1 MASAPYPPLGIN
13 YDSDDDSMSI
23 DSQENGAKD
32 ADGDAE
38 GSSIDVSNT
47 PPVIAGPSSFAAME
61 SADESGYEDQGEEEV
76 DDDEEDTTYADA
88 GYATK
93 KRAPKKKKRLS
104 STAPRPKA
112 AARPSNDSDSD
123 SDYGARAKKKKKV
136 RSTGDEV
143 RVSSRGTKVPNYI
156 DDVQDFEK
164 FEDPDPNYYVGPAIQ
179 YLEEDEI
186 EAVLAHTRD
195 EGRET
200 DPEDLWFENVRF
212 HIKWKNFSHL
222 HNTDET
228 YDFLKRFKGLK
239 RVDNYIKAYKQW
251 QARVNAPGLS
261 REDVEALQIDKER
274 EKEELETFK
283 TVERIVSHRDG
294 ADGEMEYFCKWSALN
309 YEHCTWEASKDVKP
323 IAQEALEAYRR
334 REAEGKFPYK
344 SVSYAR
350 NSRPTFVKIKKD
362 PDYIAATGGELKD
375 FQLTGLNWLA
385 YLWSKGENGILAD
398 EMGLGKTVQTVAFL
412 SYLFHELNQ
421 YGPFLVIVPLSTITA
436 WQTQFAAWSPDIN
449 VITYIGTAHA
459 REVIRKF
466 EFGAPKK
473 LKMNVLL
480 TTYELTLRDSK
491 ELGEIKWQA
500 LAVDEAHRLKNSE
513 SQLYEALR
521 AFSAASKLLITGT
534 PLQNNVKELLSL
546 MHFLMPEKFA
556 LTNEFDL
563 NDADHE
569 NKIKELHQQLESLML
584 RRLKKDV
591 LTSLPTKSERI
602 LRVEMSALQTH
613 FYKNILTKNFQGL
626 VKSANGNNNISLLN
640 IAMELKKAAN
650 HPYLFDGAEIRTDSS
665 EDTLKGLVMNSGKMV
680 LLDKLLARLKADGHR
695 VLIFSQMVR
704 MLDILSDYMSYR
716 GYIHQRLD
724 GMVASEARKKS
735 IAHFNAPG
743 SPDFAFLLSTRAGG
757 LGINLETADTVII
770 FDSDWNPQN
779 DLQAMARAHR
789 IGQKSHVNVYR
800 FVSKDTMEEDVLER
814 AKKKMVLEYAIINQ
828 MDTSQAHLSSKA
840 VKDPHKPDNLSK
852 DELTAVLKYGAQK
865 MFDKDDTQQSQKLD
879 EMDLD
884 DILNRAE
891 DHETMAV
898 NGDGGTSLGG
908 EGFLAQFA
916 GVTDVKN
923 DMSWEDII
931 PLDHRQKFEEDED
944 SKKED
949 LLAGDSRKRSHAQ
962 VSYEG
967 MDVDQPASTS
977 APKKP
982 KTPGPMRKSASQKAM
997 ELKERD
1003 VRVLIRSL
1011 QRWGDIRQRYDV
1023 IVAESK
1029 LQDKNKGMI
1038 IDVADDIIDVCNK
1051 ALKDHEDQ
1059 KRTRIASGDP
1069 LTNAQKSKAILVTCR
1084 NVANINAETV
1094 VSRHRDLRILF
1105 SILSEVE
1112 NPYMWE
1118 IPIENIRPTLNWSGR
1133 WGPTDDAMLLV
1144 GAYIYGFGNWEAMA
1158 KDPKLM
1164 LDGKFFLEEG
1174 KKGEDAANKPI
1185 PNAIHLV
1192 RRGDFLLGLLR
1203 EHDEKLR
1210 SYESSLRNKGMKVS
1224 MSPPPVASTSSS
1236 VYNMKQ
1242 RRAESEAVASMDDGG
1257 SRKRKRRPT
1266 PTFTDS
1272 ESSDECP
1279 SMDEVATKEEL
1290 RPVKKQLK
1298 QLKLSG
1304 EEMPRD
1310 DKVAILKDSL
1320 AAIGR
1325 RIEHVLNQKEAAG
1338 EDRERWR
1345 RHLWAFVTL
1354 FWPKKV
1360 KASKLEEIHAKMV
1373 VKLNSDAPKA
1383 GAEHAPKKPRVNG
1396 PKTNG
1401 SNGHTTKTTCILP
1414 HCSMSFTTLALL
1426 MGLGARILLDQY
1438 THSGEA
1444 STQSFIVVGLWQGCG
1459 LHYVTTAN
1467 KELLVPAAAVVV
1479 AKLFFDFAIGQ
1490 DVSRLMVTL
1499 LGIALGFCVAD
1510 LGSRWMENSEY
1521 AQKTT
1526 RRKPMRQAS
1535 PRPRSRSIH
1544 TRRSEGDVPERERR
1558 PRRDTL
1564 RRAVSDITSVDTNS
1578 LLFGRDPTMTPLDRE
1593 VAALR
1598 ARASLA
1604 DSERRRYKE
1613 ERKWAI
1619 EAGDAARAKEM
1630 SWQVKRYSAL
1640 MKSFHREADDKILEA
1655 AGSSGA
1661 RQSTQR
1667 IERPAANPDSRP
1679 RRNETPEAR
1688 NGAEVAELV
1697 IDACEHRPTLSNCSL
1712 VCKAWHTRARFRLFS
1727 TSTTTTAVDVP
1738 GVPRVQEFV
1747 NTLRHPLCSL
1757 HPYIHTLSLSQYSR
1771 DASWL
1776 AHVLPDLAR
1785 LPNLTSLELVATSDS
1800 LLSEASLA
1808 LFRTEFLGLRHL
1820 SLHATFSTCSD
1831 ATSLICSFPL
1841 LESLCFYPQWIGS
1854 SRAPAAILPPR
1865 LHSLDVGGFVEDL
1878 LAWLVVCPP
1887 SATLSSVRI
1896 RDLARHELWIMF
1908 RYLSHAA
1915 ESLEMFKLGFMDM
1928 ASERRFL
1935 DSNYDA
1941 VDTPRLSSLG
1951 VDGDVRLLIH
1961 LLHHLRAPRLEE
1973 IFFTCNYTVDLSQ
1986 PSWQQLELLFSL
1998 PGHARLRKVAV
2009 TTLPHLQSAI
2019 QIALPRF
2026 HELRLLEFVFL

>member
-1 MASAPYPPLGIN
+1 MH
-13 YDSDDDSMSI
+13 
-23 DSQENGAKD
+23 
-32 ADGDAE
+32 
-38 GSSIDVSNT
+38 
-47 PPVIAGPSSFAAME
+47 PSCS
-61 SADESGYEDQGEEEV
+61 
-76 DDDEEDTTYADA
+76 
-88 GYATK
+88 YATRPPTALLAPV
-93 KRAPKKKKRLS
+93 RAP
-104 STAPRPKA
+104 
-112 AARPSNDSDSD
+112 NDSDSD
-123 SDYGARAKKKKKV
+123 SEYGSRPKKKKKS
-136 RSTGDEV
+136 RSAADEV
-143 RVSSRGTKVPNYI
+143 RVSSRGVKVPNYV

-164 FEDPDPNYYVGPAIQ
+164 FEEEEPDAGYYAGPAIQ
-179 YLEEDEI
+179 YMEEDEI
-186 EAVLAHTRD
+186 EAVLAHSRD
-195 EGRET
+195 EGRES
-200 DPEDLWFENVRF
+200 DPEDLWFDNVRF

-251 QARVNAPGLS
+251 QARVTAPGIS

-283 TVERIVSHRDG
+283 TVERIVAHREG
-294 ADGEMEYFCKWSALN
+294 ADGEMEYFCKWAALN
-309 YEHCTWEASKDVKP
+309 YEHCTWELQKDVKP
-323 IAQEALEAYRR
+323 IAKEALEAYRV

-350 NSRPTFVKIKKD
+350 HGRPTFQKIDKD
-362 PDYIAATGGELKD
+362 PDYIEATGGELKD
-375 FQLTGLNWLA
+375 FQLTGLNWLT

-412 SYLFHELNQ
+412 SYLFHELDQ

-459 REVIRKF
+459 REVIRKY
-466 EFGAPKK
+466 EFGPSNKK

-480 TTYELTLRDSK
+480 TTYELTLRDAK
-491 ELGEIKWQA
+491 ELGDIKWQA

-521 AFSAASKLLITGT
+521 SFSAASKLLITGT

-569 NKIKELHQQLESLML
+569 TKIKELHEQLESLML

-602 LRVEMSALQTH
+602 LRVEMSGLQTH

-650 HPYLFDGAEIRTDSS
+650 HPYLFDGAEVRTDSTD
-665 EDTLKGLVMNSGKMV
+665 DTLKGLVMNSGKMV
-680 LLDKLLARLKADGHR
+680 LLDKLLVRLKQDGHR

-704 MLDILSDYMSYR
+704 MLDILSDYMNLR

-735 IAHFNAPG
+735 IAHFNSPG

-789 IGQKSHVNVYR
+789 IGQKSHVSVYR

-840 VKDPHKPDNLSK
+840 NAQVKDPHKPDNLSK

-891 DHETMAV
+891 DHETIAV

-916 GVTDVKN
+916 GVTDIKN

-931 PLDHRQKFEEDED
+931 PLEQRQKFEEDED
-944 SKKED
+944 RKMED
-949 LLAGDSRKRSHAQ
+949 LVTGDSRKRTHAQ

-967 MDVDQPASTS
+967 MDVDQPATTS

-982 KTPGPMRKSASQKAM
+982 KAPGPMRKSASQKAM

-1011 QRWGDIRQRYDV
+1011 QRWGDIRQRYEV
-1023 IVAESK
+1023 IVTESK

-1038 IDVADDIIDVCNK
+1038 FDVADDIIDVCAK
-1051 ALKDHEDQ
+1051 ALKDNEDQ
-1059 KRTRIASGDP
+1059 KRNRLASGEP
-1069 LTNAQKSKAILVTCR
+1069 LTNAQKSKAVLVTCR
-1084 NVANINAETV
+1084 NVSNINAETV
-1094 VSRHRDLRILF
+1094 ISRHRDLRILYN
-1105 SILSEVE
+1105 ILSEHDD
-1112 NPYMWE
+1112 PYKWQ
-1118 IPIENIRPTLNWSGR
+1118 IPIDNIRPTLNWSGR
-1133 WGPTDDAMLLV
+1133 WGPQDDSMLLV
-1144 GAYIYGFGNWEAMA
+1144 GAYLYGFGNWEAMA
-1158 KDPKLM
+1158 KDPKLG

-1174 KKGEDAANKPI
+1174 KKGEDSANKPI

-1192 RRGDFLLGLLR
+1192 RRGDFLLSILR

-1210 SYESSLRNKGMKVS
+1210 SYESSLRIKGLKVS
-1224 MSPPPVASTSSS
+1224 ASPPPIASTSSS
-1236 VYNMKQ
+1236 AHAMSAK
-1242 RRAESEAVASMDDGG
+1242 RRAESEAVASVDDGS

-1279 SMDEVATKEEL
+1279 SMDEAATKEEL

-1304 EEMPRD
+1304 EDMPRD

-1325 RIEHVLNQKEAAG
+1325 RIEHVLNTKEAAG

-1345 RHLWAFVTL
+1345 RHLWTFVTL

-1373 VKLNSDAPKA
+1373 VKGSEGSSKKAKTNGSAPPA
-1383 GAEHAPKKPRVNG
+1383 ST

-1401 SNGHTTKTTCILP
+1401 
-1414 HCSMSFTTLALL
+1414 
-1426 MGLGARILLDQY
+1426 
-1438 THSGEA
+1438 
-1444 STQSFIVVGLWQGCG
+1444 
-1459 LHYVTTAN
+1459 
-1467 KELLVPAAAVVV
+1467 
-1479 AKLFFDFAIGQ
+1479 
-1490 DVSRLMVTL
+1490 
-1499 LGIALGFCVAD
+1499 
-1510 LGSRWMENSEY
+1510 
-1521 AQKTT
+1521 
-1526 RRKPMRQAS
+1526 
-1535 PRPRSRSIH
+1535 
-1544 TRRSEGDVPERERR
+1544 
-1558 PRRDTL
+1558 
-1564 RRAVSDITSVDTNS
+1564 
-1578 LLFGRDPTMTPLDRE
+1578 
-1593 VAALR
+1593 
-1598 ARASLA
+1598 
-1604 DSERRRYKE
+1604 
-1613 ERKWAI
+1613 
-1619 EAGDAARAKEM
+1619 
-1630 SWQVKRYSAL
+1630 
-1640 MKSFHREADDKILEA
+1640 KSHR
-1655 AGSSGA
+1655 
-1661 RQSTQR
+1661 
-1667 IERPAANPDSRP
+1667 
-1679 RRNETPEAR
+1679 
-1688 NGAEVAELV
+1688 
-1697 IDACEHRPTLSNCSL
+1697 
-1712 VCKAWHTRARFRLFS
+1712 
-1727 TSTTTTAVDVP
+1727 
-1738 GVPRVQEFV
+1738 
-1747 NTLRHPLCSL
+1747 
-1757 HPYIHTLSLSQYSR
+1757 
-1771 DASWL
+1771 
-1776 AHVLPDLAR
+1776 
-1785 LPNLTSLELVATSDS
+1785 
-1800 LLSEASLA
+1800 
-1808 LFRTEFLGLRHL
+1808 
-1820 SLHATFSTCSD
+1820 
-1831 ATSLICSFPL
+1831 
-1841 LESLCFYPQWIGS
+1841 
-1854 SRAPAAILPPR
+1854 
-1865 LHSLDVGGFVEDL
+1865 
-1878 LAWLVVCPP
+1878 
-1887 SATLSSVRI
+1887 
-1896 RDLARHELWIMF
+1896 
-1908 RYLSHAA
+1908 
-1915 ESLEMFKLGFMDM
+1915 
-1928 ASERRFL
+1928 
-1935 DSNYDA
+1935 
-1941 VDTPRLSSLG
+1941 
-1951 VDGDVRLLIH
+1951 
-1961 LLHHLRAPRLEE
+1961 
-1973 IFFTCNYTVDLSQ
+1973 
-1986 PSWQQLELLFSL
+1986 
-1998 PGHARLRKVAV
+1998 
-2009 TTLPHLQSAI
+2009 
-2019 QIALPRF
+2019 
-2026 HELRLLEFVFL
+2026 

>member
-1 MASAPYPPLGIN
+1 MSSAANSPYPLGIN
-13 YDSDDDSMSI
+13 YDSDDDMDV
-23 DSQENGAKD
+23 DSDNDNKD
-32 ADGDAE
+32 ADGE
-38 GSSIDVSNT
+38 SVDVDDPAAPL
-47 PPVIAGPSSFAAME
+47 PPVAGPSSFTADID
-61 SADESGYEDQGEEEV
+61 SADESGYDEQGEEEV
-76 DDDEEDTTYADA
+76 DDDDEDATYDA

-93 KRAPKKKKRLS
+93 KRVPKKKRLS
-104 STAPRPKA
+104 STVPRPKA
-112 AARPSNDSDSD
+112 PVRPPNDSDSD
-123 SDYGARAKKKKKV
+123 SEYGSRPKKKKKS
-136 RSTGDEV
+136 RSTADEV
-143 RVSSRGTKVPNYI
+143 RVSSRGVKVPNYV

-164 FEDPDPNYYVGPAIQ
+164 FEEEEPDAGYYAGPAIQ
-179 YLEEDEI
+179 YQEEDEI
-186 EAVLAHTRD
+186 EAVLAHSRD
-195 EGRET
+195 EGREA
-200 DPEDLWFENVRF
+200 DPEDLWFDNVRF

-239 RVDNYIKAYKQW
+239 RVDNYIKAYKLW
-251 QARVNAPGLS
+251 QARVTAPGIS

-283 TVERIVSHRDG
+283 TVERIVAHREG
-294 ADGEMEYFCKWSALN
+294 ATGEMEYFCKWTALN
-309 YEHCTWEASKDVKP
+309 YEHCTWELQKDVKP
-323 IAQEALEAYRR
+323 IAKEALEAYRA

-350 NSRPTFVKIKKD
+350 HARPTFHKIDKD

-375 FQLTGLNWLA
+375 FQLTGLNWLT

-412 SYLFHELNQ
+412 SYLFHELDQ

-459 REVIRKF
+459 REVIRKY
-466 EFGAPKK
+466 EFGPSNKK

-491 ELGEIKWQA
+491 ELGDIKWQA

-521 AFSAASKLLITGT
+521 SFSAASKLLITGT

-569 NKIKELHQQLESLML
+569 TKIKELHEQLESLML

-602 LRVEMSALQTH
+602 LRVEMSGLQTH

-650 HPYLFDGAEIRTDSS
+650 HPYLFDGAEIRTDNT

-680 LLDKLLARLKADGHR
+680 LLDKLLARLKPDGHR

-704 MLDILSDYMSYR
+704 MLDILSDYMNLR

-735 IAHFNAPG
+735 IAHFNSPG

-789 IGQKSHVNVYR
+789 IGQKSHVSVYR

-840 VKDPHKPDNLSK
+840 TAQVKDPHKPDNLSK

-884 DILNRAE
+884 EILNRAE
-891 DHETMAV
+891 DHETIAV

-916 GVTDVKN
+916 GVTDIKN

-931 PLDHRQKFEEDED
+931 PLEQRQKFEEDEERKTD
-944 SKKED
+944 D
-949 LLAGDSRKRSHAQ
+949 LVPGDSRKRTHAQ

-982 KTPGPMRKSASQKAM
+982 KAPGPMRKSASQKAM

-1023 IVAESK
+1023 IVTESK

-1038 IDVADDIIDVCNK
+1038 FDVADDIIDVCTK
-1051 ALKDHEDQ
+1051 ALKDNEDQ
-1059 KRTRIASGDP
+1059 KRTRLASGEP
-1069 LTNAQKSKAILVTCR
+1069 LTNAQKSKAVLVTCR

-1094 VSRHRDLRILF
+1094 ISRHRDLRILF
-1105 SILSEVE
+1105 NILSEQE
-1112 NPYMWE
+1112 DPYKWQ

-1133 WGPTDDAMLLV
+1133 WGPQDDSMLLV
-1144 GAYIYGFGNWEAMA
+1144 GAYLYGFGNWEAMA
-1158 KDPKLM
+1158 KDAKLG

-1174 KKGEDAANKPI
+1174 KKGEDSANKPI

-1192 RRGDFLLGLLR
+1192 RRGDFLLSILR

-1210 SYESSLRNKGMKVS
+1210 SYESSLRIKGLKVS
-1224 MSPPPVASTSSS
+1224 ASPPPIASTSSS
-1236 VYNMKQ
+1236 AHAMNVK
-1242 RRAESEAVASMDDGG
+1242 RRAESEAVASVDDGS

-1279 SMDEVATKEEL
+1279 SMDEGATKEEL

-1304 EEMPRD
+1304 EDMPRD

-1325 RIEHVLNQKEAAG
+1325 RIEHVLNTKEAAG

-1345 RHLWAFVTL
+1345 RHLWTFVTL

-1373 VKLNSDAPKA
+1373 VKLNSDAPRA
-1383 GAEHAPKKPRVNG
+1383 GSESAPKKPRVSG

-1401 SNGHTTKTTCILP
+1401 STPATTPKTNG
-1414 HCSMSFTTLALL
+1414 
-1426 MGLGARILLDQY
+1426 
-1438 THSGEA
+1438 
-1444 STQSFIVVGLWQGCG
+1444 
-1459 LHYVTTAN
+1459 
-1467 KELLVPAAAVVV
+1467 
-1479 AKLFFDFAIGQ
+1479 
-1490 DVSRLMVTL
+1490 
-1499 LGIALGFCVAD
+1499 
-1510 LGSRWMENSEY
+1510 
-1521 AQKTT
+1521 
-1526 RRKPMRQAS
+1526 
-1535 PRPRSRSIH
+1535 
-1544 TRRSEGDVPERERR
+1544 
-1558 PRRDTL
+1558 
-1564 RRAVSDITSVDTNS
+1564 
-1578 LLFGRDPTMTPLDRE
+1578 
-1593 VAALR
+1593 
-1598 ARASLA
+1598 
-1604 DSERRRYKE
+1604 
-1613 ERKWAI
+1613 
-1619 EAGDAARAKEM
+1619 
-1630 SWQVKRYSAL
+1630 
-1640 MKSFHREADDKILEA
+1640 KSHR
-1655 AGSSGA
+1655 
-1661 RQSTQR
+1661 
-1667 IERPAANPDSRP
+1667 
-1679 RRNETPEAR
+1679 
-1688 NGAEVAELV
+1688 
-1697 IDACEHRPTLSNCSL
+1697 
-1712 VCKAWHTRARFRLFS
+1712 
-1727 TSTTTTAVDVP
+1727 
-1738 GVPRVQEFV
+1738 
-1747 NTLRHPLCSL
+1747 
-1757 HPYIHTLSLSQYSR
+1757 
-1771 DASWL
+1771 
-1776 AHVLPDLAR
+1776 
-1785 LPNLTSLELVATSDS
+1785 
-1800 LLSEASLA
+1800 
-1808 LFRTEFLGLRHL
+1808 
-1820 SLHATFSTCSD
+1820 
-1831 ATSLICSFPL
+1831 
-1841 LESLCFYPQWIGS
+1841 
-1854 SRAPAAILPPR
+1854 
-1865 LHSLDVGGFVEDL
+1865 
-1878 LAWLVVCPP
+1878 
-1887 SATLSSVRI
+1887 
-1896 RDLARHELWIMF
+1896 
-1908 RYLSHAA
+1908 
-1915 ESLEMFKLGFMDM
+1915 
-1928 ASERRFL
+1928 
-1935 DSNYDA
+1935 
-1941 VDTPRLSSLG
+1941 
-1951 VDGDVRLLIH
+1951 
-1961 LLHHLRAPRLEE
+1961 
-1973 IFFTCNYTVDLSQ
+1973 
-1986 PSWQQLELLFSL
+1986 
-1998 PGHARLRKVAV
+1998 
-2009 TTLPHLQSAI
+2009 
-2019 QIALPRF
+2019 
-2026 HELRLLEFVFL
+2026 

>member
-1 MASAPYPPLGIN
+1 MQPATYQPLQIN
-13 YDSDDDSMSI
+13 YDSDDMSVDS
-23 DSQENGAKD
+23 DNDNKD
-32 ADGDAE
+32 ADGDAD
-38 GSSIDVSNT
+38 GSSIDVDEPL
-47 PPVIAGPSSFAAME
+47 PPVPGPSAVE
-61 SADESGYEDQGEEEV
+61 SAEDSGYEDQGEDEADA
-76 DDDEEDTTYADA
+76 DDDDEDTTYADA

-93 KRAPKKKKRLS
+93 KRAPKKKRLS
-104 STAPRPKA
+104 STVPRPKA
-112 AARPSNDSDSD
+112 AVRPTNDSDSD
-123 SDYGARAKKKKKV
+123 SEYGSRPKKKKKG

-143 RVSSRGTKVPNYI
+143 RVSSRGTKVPNYV

-164 FEDPDPNYYVGPAIQ
+164 YEEEPDPGYYAGPAIQ
-179 YLEEDEI
+179 YQEEDEI
-186 EAVLAHTRD
+186 EAVLAHSRD
-195 EGRET
+195 EGRES
-200 DPEDLWFENVRF
+200 DPEDLWFDNVRF

-251 QARVNAPGLS
+251 QARVTAPGIS

-274 EKEELETFK
+274 EKEELETFRS
-283 TVERIVSHRDG
+283 VERIVAHREG
-294 ADGEMEYFCKWSALN
+294 IEGETEYFCKWAALN
-309 YEHCTWEASKDVKP
+309 YEHCTWELQKDVKP
-323 IAQEALEAYRR
+323 IAQEAIEAYRT

-344 SVSYAR
+344 SASYAR
-350 NSRPTFVKIKKD
+350 HGRPSFTKIKKD
-362 PDYIAATGGELKD
+362 PDYIVATGGELKD

-459 REVIRKF
+459 REVIRKY
-466 EFGAPKK
+466 EFGPSNKK

-491 ELGEIKWQA
+491 ELGDIKWQA

-521 AFSAASKLLITGT
+521 SFSSASKLLITGT

-569 NKIKELHQQLESLML
+569 TKIKELHEQLESLML

-602 LRVEMSALQTH
+602 LRVEMSALQTQ
-613 FYKNILTKNFQGL
+613 FYRNILTKNFQGL

-650 HPYLFDGAEIRTDSS
+650 HPYLFDGAEVRTVSTD
-665 EDTLKGLVMNSGKMV
+665 ETLKGLVMNSGKMV
-680 LLDKLLARLKADGHR
+680 LLDKLLARLKQDGHR

-704 MLDILSDYMSYR
+704 MLDILSDYMNLR

-735 IAHFNAPG
+735 IAHFNAAG

-789 IGQKSHVNVYR
+789 IGQKSHVSVYR

-840 VKDPHKPDNLSK
+840 TAVAKDPHKPDNLSK

-865 MFDKDDTQQSQKLD
+865 MFDKDDTAQSQKLD

-931 PLDHRQKFEEDED
+931 PLEQRQKFEEDED
-944 SKKED
+944 KKDD
-949 LLAGDSRKRSHAQ
+949 LITGDSRKRTHAQ

-967 MDVDQPASTS
+967 MDVDQPPSTS

-982 KTPGPMRKSASQKAM
+982 KVPGPMRKSASQKAM

-1023 IVAESK
+1023 IVTESK

-1038 IDVADDIIDVCNK
+1038 FDVADDIIDVCNK
-1051 ALKDHEDQ
+1051 ALKDNEDQ
-1059 KRTRIASGDP
+1059 KRSRQASGEP
-1069 LTNAQKSKAILVTCR
+1069 LTNAQKSKAVLVTCR
-1084 NVANINAETV
+1084 NVSNINAETV
-1094 VSRHRDLRILF
+1094 ISRHRDLRILYN
-1105 SILSEVE
+1105 ILSEVD
-1112 NPYMWE
+1112 NPYTWQ
-1118 IPIENIRPTLNWSGR
+1118 IPLENIRPTLNWSGR
-1133 WGPTDDAMLLV
+1133 WGPQDDSMLLV
-1144 GAYIYGFGNWEAMA
+1144 GAFLYGFGNWEAMA
-1158 KDPKLM
+1158 KDPKLG

-1192 RRGDFLLGLLR
+1192 RRGDFLLGILR

-1210 SYESSLRNKGMKVS
+1210 SYESSLRIKGLKVS
-1224 MSPPPVASTSSS
+1224 ASPPPIASTSSS
-1236 VYNMKQ
+1236 AYNMNMKQ
-1242 RRAESEAVASMDDGG
+1242 RRAESEAVASVDDGS

-1304 EEMPRD
+1304 EDMPRD

-1325 RIEHVLNQKEAAG
+1325 RIEHVLNTKEAAG

-1345 RHLWAFVTL
+1345 RHLWTFVTL

-1373 VKLNSDAPKA
+1373 VKQLNSDAPRA
-1383 GAEHAPKKPRVNG
+1383 ASENAAKKPRVSG

-1401 SNGHTTKTTCILP
+1401 SAP
-1414 HCSMSFTTLALL
+1414 P
-1426 MGLGARILLDQY
+1426 
-1438 THSGEA
+1438 
-1444 STQSFIVVGLWQGCG
+1444 
-1459 LHYVTTAN
+1459 AN
-1467 KELLVPAAAVVV
+1467 
-1479 AKLFFDFAIGQ
+1479 
-1490 DVSRLMVTL
+1490 
-1499 LGIALGFCVAD
+1499 
-1510 LGSRWMENSEY
+1510 
-1521 AQKTT
+1521 
-1526 RRKPMRQAS
+1526 
-1535 PRPRSRSIH
+1535 
-1544 TRRSEGDVPERERR
+1544 
-1558 PRRDTL
+1558 
-1564 RRAVSDITSVDTNS
+1564 
-1578 LLFGRDPTMTPLDRE
+1578 
-1593 VAALR
+1593 
-1598 ARASLA
+1598 
-1604 DSERRRYKE
+1604 
-1613 ERKWAI
+1613 
-1619 EAGDAARAKEM
+1619 
-1630 SWQVKRYSAL
+1630 
-1640 MKSFHREADDKILEA
+1640 
-1655 AGSSGA
+1655 
-1661 RQSTQR
+1661 
-1667 IERPAANPDSRP
+1667 
-1679 RRNETPEAR
+1679 
-1688 NGAEVAELV
+1688 
-1697 IDACEHRPTLSNCSL
+1697 
-1712 VCKAWHTRARFRLFS
+1712 
-1727 TSTTTTAVDVP
+1727 
-1738 GVPRVQEFV
+1738 GVPKT
-1747 NTLRHPLCSL
+1747 N
-1757 HPYIHTLSLSQYSR
+1757 
-1771 DASWL
+1771 
-1776 AHVLPDLAR
+1776 
-1785 LPNLTSLELVATSDS
+1785 
-1800 LLSEASLA
+1800 
-1808 LFRTEFLGLRHL
+1808 GK
-1820 SLHATFSTCSD
+1820 
-1831 ATSLICSFPL
+1831 
-1841 LESLCFYPQWIGS
+1841 
-1854 SRAPAAILPPR
+1854 
-1865 LHSLDVGGFVEDL
+1865 
-1878 LAWLVVCPP
+1878 
-1887 SATLSSVRI
+1887 
-1896 RDLARHELWIMF
+1896 
-1908 RYLSHAA
+1908 SH
-1915 ESLEMFKLGFMDM
+1915 
-1928 ASERRFL
+1928 R
-1935 DSNYDA
+1935 
-1941 VDTPRLSSLG
+1941 
-1951 VDGDVRLLIH
+1951 
-1961 LLHHLRAPRLEE
+1961 
-1973 IFFTCNYTVDLSQ
+1973 
-1986 PSWQQLELLFSL
+1986 
-1998 PGHARLRKVAV
+1998 
-2009 TTLPHLQSAI
+2009 
-2019 QIALPRF
+2019 
-2026 HELRLLEFVFL
+2026 